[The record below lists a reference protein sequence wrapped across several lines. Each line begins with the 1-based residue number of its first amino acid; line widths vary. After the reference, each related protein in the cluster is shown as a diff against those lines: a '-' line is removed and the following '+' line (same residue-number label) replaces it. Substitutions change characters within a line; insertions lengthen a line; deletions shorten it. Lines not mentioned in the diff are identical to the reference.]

1 MKKIL
6 ILIGMAFFIA
16 NESKAQN
23 NQIDSLTFSTE
34 KGLLIFE
41 GYLNGVKT
49 DFAFD
54 TGAGVGVLNN
64 TIIPNAKIEIKGT
77 RKINDSQKKTAKLD
91 NAKIA
96 NLKIGSY
103 NFPDLTSVVADM
115 PFLYCN
121 KTYLLG
127 GDIINLLNWMFDF
140 QKNIVYF
147 SKTPFAPQ
155 SNMRQMPFKIIGNR
169 HFSNLVIQGTPLDSV
184 LIDFG
189 YAGNCTLDAAVK
201 STKQIIAKVSPD
213 NIYQSKSS
221 SMGINSMSVGKET
234 KAFFVD
240 SVIFGG
246 VAFNNFK
253 INALAS
259 THNKIGLLFFKKNF
273 NQMILNNT
281 ELSYW
286 LLPNNITPQKPTSFD
301 AGFYFNDNRKIE
313 VVSVNGSLNHTA
325 KTLGIGETIK
335 ELNGRS
341 PKSFADKCEFL
352 AWYAEQIKQ
361 QELSVTKDSGER
373 LIIKKSIF

>member
-189 YAGNCTLDAAVK
+189 YAGNCTLDAEVK

-213 NIYQSKSS
+213 NIYQSKS
-221 SMGINSMSVGKET
+221 
-234 KAFFVD
+234 
-240 SVIFGG
+240 
-246 VAFNNFK
+246 
-253 INALAS
+253 
-259 THNKIGLLFFKKNF
+259 
-273 NQMILNNT
+273 
-281 ELSYW
+281 
-286 LLPNNITPQKPTSFD
+286 
-301 AGFYFNDNRKIE
+301 
-313 VVSVNGSLNHTA
+313 
-325 KTLGIGETIK
+325 
-335 ELNGRS
+335 
-341 PKSFADKCEFL
+341 
-352 AWYAEQIKQ
+352 
-361 QELSVTKDSGER
+361 
-373 LIIKKSIF
+373 